1 MKHKAKKILFA
12 VILITFLADCACAN
26 LEKRIKSII
35 RQTSQKDVEFS
46 IKIIRADSGKT
57 IFSHRGNT
65 AILPASNMK
74 LIITAAAIEHLG
86 PDYEFVTR
94 VGLCGESLVVIGSGD
109 PLLGDGLTDSKDGRQ
124 TDWIFKKIADALKA
138 RSVTTIKDILID
150 TTIFDDQRIH
160 PNWPVEQLNRWYA
173 CEVSGLNFNRNC
185 IDLTTENL
193 GGKIKIIME
202 PETDFL
208 KLINKVKPIGKGKG
222 AVGSYRTSVLNEI
235 IVYGKCRKK
244 QGPFAVA
251 IERPAALFGYMLA
264 EKLSEMSIAA
274 SGELIES
281 SLDPNCQFEQI
292 TQFTTA
298 ISRCLQQCNK
308 NSFALATEALLKT
321 IAAKSNPDGKN
332 GSWQKGTSVINEY
345 LSSLGI
351 ERAQF
356 YIDDASGLSREN
368 YLSANAITTTLL
380 HVYKSGNW
388 KLYKNSLAVG
398 GIDGTIARYF
408 KEKAYKGKIFGKTGY
423 ISRVKSFSGFC
434 ETTHGDYIFSILAND
449 ATGKTREAIN
459 DICKAIIDNK

>member
-193 GGKIKIIME
+193 GGKIKMIME

-208 KLINKVKPIGKGKG
+208 
-222 AVGSYRTSVLNEI
+222 
-235 IVYGKCRKK
+235 
-244 QGPFAVA
+244 
-251 IERPAALFGYMLA
+251 
-264 EKLSEMSIAA
+264 
-274 SGELIES
+274 
-281 SLDPNCQFEQI
+281 
-292 TQFTTA
+292 
-298 ISRCLQQCNK
+298 
-308 NSFALATEALLKT
+308 
-321 IAAKSNPDGKN
+321 
-332 GSWQKGTSVINEY
+332 
-345 LSSLGI
+345 
-351 ERAQF
+351 
-356 YIDDASGLSREN
+356 
-368 YLSANAITTTLL
+368 
-380 HVYKSGNW
+380 
-388 KLYKNSLAVG
+388 
-398 GIDGTIARYF
+398 
-408 KEKAYKGKIFGKTGY
+408 
-423 ISRVKSFSGFC
+423 
-434 ETTHGDYIFSILAND
+434 
-449 ATGKTREAIN
+449 
-459 DICKAIIDNK
+459 